1 VLLLSSQDKLYVLLV
16 GVTTDYEG
24 STLSVLCSHEIK
36 DLQDVSVGL
45 GLQFVRLRFLEDVE
59 YIFVTK
65 CIKKTTELLNITQV
79 FDSQAT
85 EYKCSLQR

>member
-1 VLLLSSQDKLYVLLV
+1 
-16 GVTTDYEG
+16 
-24 STLSVLCSHEIK
+24 
-36 DLQDVSVGL
+36 
-45 GLQFVRLRFLEDVE
+45 LEDVE

-85 EYKCSLQR
+85 EYKCSLQRWAIHIQPRVGSVYFCCHNFCLLC